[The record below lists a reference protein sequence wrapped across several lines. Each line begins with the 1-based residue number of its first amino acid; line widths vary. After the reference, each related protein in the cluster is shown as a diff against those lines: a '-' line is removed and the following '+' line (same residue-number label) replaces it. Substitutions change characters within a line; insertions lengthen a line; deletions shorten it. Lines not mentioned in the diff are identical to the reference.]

1 MTIVYGVTASMQVR
15 NMTVDVRQE
24 IVALLPR
31 LRRFACALTGS
42 LDEADDI
49 VQAACE
55 KALGR
60 LDQFTPGTRCDQWMF
75 QIIRTVWIDKLR
87 HTRRRQ
93 GINVAD
99 DVEQVAFD
107 ARIHEQAEARMDLA
121 IIRRE
126 IARLPE
132 EQRVILVLVTVD
144 GRSYQETATMI
155 GVPIG
160 TVMSRLSRARRRLAE
175 ALDGELHPEL
185 RTPRVVGQAE

>member
-1 MTIVYGVTASMQVR
+1 MTIVYGITASMQVR
-15 NMTVDVRQE
+15 SMTVDVRQE

-55 KALGR
+55 KALLR

-87 HTRRRQ
+87 HTKRRQ

>member
-99 DVEQVAFD
+99 EGDQVAFD